1 MGYTILTVL
10 QGGSSLDEPVMSLP
24 LLGRVSFRQAGIIM
38 GLCVVAPLCVHSSLS
53 GAVLAALPDPITSVG
68 GAQLGWDAVFSLLPA
83 VVGLALGVPR
93 PRLVSMD
100 VAVLMLLRFAV
111 RGTSMRAAP
120 RRRRKAPRPR
130 KSGRLGFAAPD
141 PDLEG
146 APPTPIYRISAQ
158 DPSVPKSLTITLHGG
173 DGSPLSGKLART
185 YIDGELIGSVTTDG
199 DGAMGVTFVPGRRG
213 TRRLRIEVDGEPR
226 PAVDAPL
233 EISGGP

>member
-1 MGYTILTVL
+1 MGYTTLTVL
-10 QGGSSLDEPVMSLP
+10 QGGSSLDEPVLSLP

-38 GLCVVAPLCVHSSLS
+38 GLCVITPLCIHSALS
-53 GAVLAALPDPITSVG
+53 GAVLAALPEPIASVG
-68 GAQLGWDAVFSLLPA
+68 GARLGWDAAISLLPA
-83 VVGLALGVPR
+83 VAGLVLGVPR
-93 PRLVSMD
+93 PRLVPMD

-111 RGTSMRAAP
+111 TGTSIRARP
-120 RRRRKAPRPR
+120 GRRKVPRPR
-130 KSGRLGFAAPD
+130 KSGRLGFAPPD
-141 PDLEG
+141 PSLEG
-146 APPTPIYRISAQ
+146 APPTLVYRIGAQ
-158 DPSVPKSLTITLHGG
+158 DPSVPKSLTITLYGE

-185 YIDGELIGSVTTDG
+185 YIDDELVGSVTTDG